1 MLSPVDYSIIRS
13 CDYVFYV
20 PRNSHFHF
28 APETCN
34 IWPMMCMRACA
45 CACVRAGVRMC
56 ICTCSC
62 VCVCMFVCVFV
73 LVSVRVYSLIQ
84 EQWCSRER

>member
-34 IWPMMCMRACA
+34 IWPMMCVRVPARVCERARACA
-45 CACVRAGVRMC
+45 SARVCACVCLFVC
-56 ICTCSC
+56 LYWS
-62 VCVCMFVCVFV
+62 VCVC
-73 LVSVRVYSLIQ
+73 IP
-84 EQWCSRER
+84 